1 MPIFEFICNECGC
14 EFEKLV
20 MKSSEN
26 NEIQC
31 PKCHSSNLEEKV
43 SGFASVSTNGGGGAS
58 VCTPSGG

>member
-20 MKSSEN
+20 RKSSEN

-31 PKCHSSNLEEKV
+31 PECRSSDLEEKI
-43 SGFASVSTNGGGGAS
+43 SGFASVSTNGVSSAS
-58 VCTPSGG
+58 NCTPSGG